1 MTSLTRGR
9 KKRYS
14 RNPITPEQI
23 RALMAMRRQGMTCIE
38 VAKQLNIG
46 ESTVARYSSAWWQ
59 SEGNKKFARTRNPE
73 EKVRIKQKA
82 PEVKKNVELSSEQI
96 EYINN
101 IYRSGNYA
109 SGTFIGNLFIR
120 IGKFFGGH
128 HSV

>member
-1 MTSLTRGR
+1 MTSPTRGR
-9 KKRYS
+9 KKENGR
-14 RNPITPEQI
+14 RPITVEQI
-23 RALMAMRRQGMTCIE
+23 RALMSMRRLGMTCTE
-38 VAKQLNIG
+38 VAKELNIG

-59 SEGNKKFARTRNPE
+59 TEGSKKFNRIRNPN
-73 EKVRIKQKA
+73 EKVKVKQDK
-82 PEVKKNVELSSEQI
+82 PSENVELSSEQI
-96 EYINN
+96 EYITN

>member
-1 MTSLTRGR
+1 MTSPTRGR
-9 KKRYS
+9 KKENGR
-14 RNPITPEQI
+14 RPITVEQI
-23 RALMAMRRQGMTCIE
+23 RALMSMRRQGMTCTE
-38 VAKQLNIG
+38 VAKELNIG

-59 SEGNKKFARTRNPE
+59 TQGSKKFNRIRNPN
-73 EKVRIKQKA
+73 EKVKVKQDK
-82 PEVKKNVELSSEQI
+82 PSENVELSSEQI
-96 EYINN
+96 EYITN